1 MTSNLNWVHRAISSS
16 PFFGCFFFFFF
27 LPAVPILKLI
37 FQIYQATTTFITL
50 QMVLISALQRK
61 CQKLNKT
68 LSTIIFTLT
77 PNKKKEQVLIL
88 KTNPFSV
95 FWMYLFVRLHFLD
108 YSPFQPYISFSL
120 HFLNISIKTMV
131 KFLLVFPC
139 FFFLETH
146 LLTLSLAHLL
156 KDLPH
161 LIITTPN
168 LFTSQLMANNSLLEI
183 SSFLTFSYILT
194 IFVSLNLFFRYC
206 SFCWFHKVG

>member
-1 MTSNLNWVHRAISSS
+1 
-16 PFFGCFFFFFF
+16 
-27 LPAVPILKLI
+27 
-37 FQIYQATTTFITL
+37 
-50 QMVLISALQRK
+50 
-61 CQKLNKT
+61 
-68 LSTIIFTLT
+68 
-77 PNKKKEQVLIL
+77 
-88 KTNPFSV
+88 
-95 FWMYLFVRLHFLD
+95 MYLFVRLHFLD

-206 SFCWFHKVG
+206 SFCWFHKVGWSPQHPVFIIFSNIASSLVYSLNTNLCIQLPAGDLS